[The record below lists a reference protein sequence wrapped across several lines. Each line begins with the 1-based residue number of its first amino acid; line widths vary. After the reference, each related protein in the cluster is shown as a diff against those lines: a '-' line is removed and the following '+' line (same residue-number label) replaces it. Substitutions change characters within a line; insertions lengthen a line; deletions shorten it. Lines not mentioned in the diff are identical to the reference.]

1 MIKLL
6 FIEDE
11 PMLSYIVKSSLEEV
25 IGGYEVILAANGKEG
40 LEILSKLTPD
50 VIVTDIE
57 MPVMSGLEMVEK
69 VRALNRHIPIL
80 FTSARIT
87 AGDVIA
93 GYAVGANNYIKKPFL
108 PQELD
113 SHIKGLLNYYNN
125 LPVKEKEVYQ
135 LGKYTFNPKN
145 FCLIYQPKKIQLTST
160 ESKILNL
167 LCENMGNVV
176 DRTEFLT
183 KFWSVD
189 YDTKYTS
196 RSLDIFVGNLRRY
209 LSEDKSVSIRTI
221 KKVGLILEVE
231 K

>member
-11 PMLSYIVKSSLEEV
+11 PALSYIVKSSLEQI

-40 LEILSKLTPD
+40 LEILSTLTPD

-69 VRALNRHIPIL
+69 IRELDRHIPIL
-80 FTSARIT
+80 FASARKT

-113 SHIKGLLNYYNN
+113 SHIKGLLNFHNN
-125 LPVKEKEVYQ
+125 VPVKEKEVYKI
-135 LGKYTFNPKN
+135 GEYSFHPKN
-145 FCLIYQPKKIQLTST
+145 CCLAYRSRKTQLTAT
-160 ESKILNL
+160 ESKILDL

-176 DRTEFLT
+176 DRTEFLSR
-183 KFWSVD
+183 FWSVD

-196 RSLDIFVGNLRRY
+196 RSLDIFVGNLRRH

-231 K
+231 L